1 MAGLPT
7 PSTTE
12 PLPAELDLIAT
23 RVERRIDELLLEE
36 KQRWSAL
43 DPQLIEPIESLRGLV
58 LAGGKRLRPAFCHW
72 GWVAAGGDPDDR
84 RITDAG
90 AAFELL
96 QGFAL
101 IHDDVMDGS
110 ARRRG
115 GPTVHRQFMATHA
128 SAAWCGEERR
138 FGEGVAILVGDLAI
152 VYADRLMPAGPP
164 GLLALWDELRIE
176 LNIGQ
181 YLDLVGT
188 ATANRDRAASR
199 RIARYKSGRYT
210 IQRPLQLGATLAGR
224 SDLAHELAKYGE
236 PLGEAFQLRDDVL
249 GVFGDSNL
257 TGKPVGD
264 DLREGKPTLLLAV
277 AHERA
282 DAAQLEILGRVG
294 DPALVDDEI
303 EALQQ
308 VLRATGSRA
317 TVEEHIADLAREA
330 VTALDKLDLTSTTH
344 DALVD
349 LAAFVVAREA

>member
-1 MAGLPT
+1 MAGPST
-7 PSTTE
+7 PSSTK
-12 PLPAELDLIAT
+12 PLPADLGLIAG
-23 RVERRIDELLLEE
+23 RVEARIELLLTEE
-36 KQRWSAL
+36 QRRWAAL
-43 DPQLIEPIESLRGLV
+43 DPQLHQPLESLRNLV

-72 GWVAAGGDPDDR
+72 GWVAAGGDASDP
-84 RITDAG
+84 RIVDAG

-115 GPTVHRQFMATHA
+115 GPTVHRQFVATHEA
-128 SAAWCGEERR
+128 SAWIGEGRR
-138 FGEGVAILVGDLAI
+138 FGEGVAILVGDLAL
-152 VYADRLMPAGPP
+152 VYADRLLPSGPP
-164 GLLALWDELRIE
+164 ELAPLWDELRIE
-176 LNIGQ
+176 LNVGQ

-188 ATANRDRAASR
+188 ATANHEREITR

-224 SDLAHELAKYGE
+224 SDLAHELGRYGD

-249 GVFGDSNL
+249 GVFGDSTR

-282 DAAQLEILGRVG
+282 DDRQLAVLGRVG
-294 DPALVDDEI
+294 DPELAEREVVDLQEVLV
-303 EALQQ
+303 
-308 VLRATGSRA
+308 ATGAVAA
-317 TVEEHIADLAREA
+317 TEEQITVLAREA
-330 VTALDKLDLTSTTH
+330 VEALDTIDLP
-344 DALVD
+344 DPARLALVD
-349 LAAFVVAREA
+349 LAEFVIARDA